1 MAAAIVPCQ
10 VLGLMIGINGI
21 GYLFASLLN
30 GAGDVKRVMYVNLA
44 TQYLVLLPGAYFFGI
59 WMAGGLLAVWLT
71 HQLGFRAL
79 NSLILA
85 TLWRQGR
92 WRRVE
97 LW

>member
-1 MAAAIVPCQ
+1 
-10 VLGLMIGINGI
+10 MIGINGL
-21 GYLFASLLN
+21 GYLFASMLN

-59 WMAGGLLAVWLT
+59 YAGFGLLGIWLT

-79 NSLILA
+79 NSVVLT
-85 TLWRQGR
+85 TLWRQKR
-92 WRRVE
+92 WQKVE